1 MSLQQAITEFRA
13 QFRGTVLEPGDAQY
27 AEARKV
33 YNAMIDRKPRLIA
46 KCTDVADVMA
56 AVRMANANSLPVSIR
71 GVGHNAAIGS
81 AGSPQ
86 TGRRTGC
93 SDRENPLVMSISRT
107 LNRH

>member
-1 MSLQQAITEFRA
+1 MSLQQAITEFRS
-13 QFRGTVLEPGDAQY
+13 QFRGEVLEPRAPGYDEAQSLY
-27 AEARKV
+27 CDDRSQAEA
-33 YNAMIDRKPRLIA
+33 DRQVRRRRRCDSRRADGEGQRL
-46 KCTDVADVMA
+46 
-56 AVRMANANSLPVSIR
+56 RVSNR